1 MGKLGACA
9 LRVLLFVVCAFV
21 SMAAG
26 SMSSSKHVCRCMFAC
41 TEGEVLKGRSGYLG
55 HSQKLHAALC

>member
-1 MGKLGACA
+1 M
-9 LRVLLFVVCAFV
+9 LLFVVCAFV